1 MSFYGFARVLV
12 KSFYHIAFRIKI
24 EGLENLPKDGAY
36 VVCANHQSN
45 LDPPLLG
52 VCLPIRLRFMAKEE
66 LFSNKLFGSLLK
78 SLGAFPIKRGKSDVG
93 ALRAAMKMLASGE
106 KVVVFPEGGRSPQGH
121 LRKGK
126 SGAALIAVKSGV
138 NILPIGIDGKYRL
151 FSKITVRIGKVIPLE
166 KYFDEK
172 VESETLQMITD
183 TDIMPTIS
191 QLSGV
196 CTYENRD
203 CR

>member
-1 MSFYGFARVLV
+1 MSFYGFARGVV
-12 KSFYHIAFRIKI
+12 KCAYRLLFRIKI
-24 EGLENLPKDGAY
+24 EGLENVPEDGAY

-45 LDPPLLG
+45 LDPPMLG

-66 LFSNKLFGSLLK
+66 LFKNKLFGSLLRA
-78 SLGAFPIKRGKSDVG
+78 LGAFPIKRGKSDVG

-106 KVVVFPEGGRSPQGH
+106 RVVVFPEGGRSSKGH
-121 LRKGK
+121 LKKGK
-126 SGAALIAVKSGV
+126 SGAALIAVKAGV
-138 NILPIGIDGKYRL
+138 NILPIGIDGQYRFL
-151 FSKITVRIGKVIPLE
+151 SKITVKIGKVIPLE
-166 KYFDEK
+166 KYFDLK
-172 VESETLQMITD
+172 VESETLQEITD
-183 TDIMPTIS
+183 NDIMPAIS